1 MTKKKISI
9 GIVQENPI
17 VGDIEGNL
25 QLAINAIDKLSKQS
39 SPDIFLFTEMF
50 ITGYPPE
57 DLILRD
63 DLLDASYEAVEKLC
77 EVKPESFIVI
87 GYPKKEGDSIF
98 NCAGVL
104 RNKSVITEYK
114 KQELPNYEVFDEKRY
129 FQSGKGPGIFE
140 VNGLRV
146 GLSVCEDIWHENVIK
161 QLHEKKTD
169 LILNINASPF
179 HLDKIKERKV
189 LISGHAINYS
199 LPIVYANQVGGQDE
213 LVFDGTSMAMDGE
226 GQQIL
231 QLEKF
236 KEDFWLDLKLNDIP
250 QTTLFKEDYKIVN
263 FTSDQEG
270 KLSSEKKEEIPE
282 DKELEEVY
290 KALVL
295 GAKDYIQKNN
305 FPGVLIGSS
314 GGIDSALTAAIA
326 ADAIGPEKVR
336 TFMLPFKFTSDMSV
350 EDSEKLAVNLGI
362 KHSVIPI
369 GDIYESF
376 ADSLEDEF
384 SGLEP
389 DITEENLQS
398 RCRGVILMALS
409 NKSGELVLTTGN
421 KSETA
426 VGYSTLYGDT
436 AGGFGVLKD
445 VPKTLVYELSRYR
458 NTISHVIPDRIIDRP
473 PSAELAPDQQD
484 SDSLPDYAILDKI
497 IELYVEQ
504 DKSKVEIEESGIDK
518 SMVDRVIRLIDL
530 SEYKRRQAPL
540 GVKITSR
547 GFGKDRRYPITN
559 NFLK

>member
-25 QLAINAIDKLSKQS
+25 QLAIDAIDKLSKQS

-236 KEDFWLDLKLNDIP
+236 KED
-250 QTTLFKEDYKIVN
+250 YKIVN

-270 KLSSEKKEEIPE
+270 KLSSEKREEIPE
-282 DKELEEVY
+282 DRELEEVY

-336 TFMLPFKFTSDMSV
+336 TFMMPFKFTSDMSV

-559 NFLK
+559 KFLK

>member
-39 SPDIFLFTEMF
+39 SPDIFVFTEMF

-63 DLLDASYEAVEKLC
+63 DLLDAAYEAVEKLS
-77 EVKPESFIVI
+77 EIKPESFIVI

-104 RNKSVITEYK
+104 RNKLVITEYK

-179 HLDKIKERKV
+179 HLDKIKERKA

-236 KEDFWLDLKLNDIP
+236 KED
-250 QTTLFKEDYKIVN
+250 YKIVN
-263 FTSDQEG
+263 FTSDREG
-270 KLSSEKKEEIPE
+270 KLSSEKREEIPE

-559 NFLK
+559 KFLK

>member
-39 SPDIFLFTEMF
+39 SPDIFVFTEMF

-63 DLLDASYEAVEKLC
+63 DLLDAAYEAVEKLC
-77 EVKPESFIVI
+77 EIKPESFIVI

-236 KEDFWLDLKLNDIP
+236 KED
-250 QTTLFKEDYKIVN
+250 YRIVN

-270 KLSSEKKEEIPE
+270 KLSSEKREEIPE

-504 DKSKVEIEESGIDK
+504 DKSKLEIEESGIDK

-559 NFLK
+559 KFLK

>member
-1 MTKKKISI
+1 MASKKISI
-9 GIVQENPI
+9 GIIQENPV
-17 VGDIEGNL
+17 VGDIKGNL
-25 QLAINAIDKLSKQS
+25 ELAKVAIKKLSIKN

-63 DLLDASYEAVEKLC
+63 DLLNQAYDAVHELSHE
-77 EVKPESFIVI
+77 KPESFIVI
-87 GYPKKEGDSIF
+87 GYPKKEGNSIF

-104 RNKSVITEYK
+104 RNNSIITEYK

-129 FQSGKGPGIFE
+129 FQPGNSAGIFE
-140 VNGLRV
+140 VNGLRIA
-146 GLSVCEDIWHENVIK
+146 LSVCEDIWHEKVIN
-161 QLHEKKTD
+161 QAHESKAN
-169 LILNINASPF
+169 LILNLNASPF
-179 HLDKIKERKV
+179 HLEKINERKK
-189 LISGHAINYS
+189 LISNQASKYS

-213 LVFDGTSMAMDGE
+213 LVFDGTSMVMSELGTQVMQLAKFETDQKIAEFICEDGSN
-226 GQQIL
+226 
-231 QLEKF
+231 
-236 KEDFWLDLKLNDIP
+236 LKAINHEDIP
-250 QTTLFKEDYKIVN
+250 EEDYLA
-263 FTSDQEG
+263 D
-270 KLSSEKKEEIPE
+270 
-282 DKELEEVY
+282 VY
-290 KALVL
+290 QALVL
-295 GAKDYIQKNN
+295 GAKDYILKNN
-305 FPGVLIGSS
+305 FPGALIGSS

-326 ADAIGPEKVR
+326 ADALGAEKVR
-336 TFMLPFKFTSDMSV
+336 TFMMPFKFTSDMSV
-350 EDSEKLAVNLGI
+350 EDAQELANNLGI

-376 ADSLEDEF
+376 YKELSKEF
-384 SGLEP
+384 KGQDP

-409 NKSGELVLTTGN
+409 NKSGRLVLTTGN

-445 VPKTLVYELSRYR
+445 VPKILVYELSKYR
-458 NTISHVIPDRIIDRP
+458 NTLSEVIPERIIERP
-473 PSAELAPDQQD
+473 PSAELAPNQQD
-484 SDSLPDYAILDKI
+484 SDSLPDYDVLDKI

-504 DKSKVEIEESGIDK
+504 DKSKTEIVSEGFDESIVK
-518 SMVDRVIRLIDL
+518 RVIRLIDI

-559 NFLK
+559 RYSQ

>member
-87 GYPKKEGDSIF
+87 GYPKKQGDSIF

-236 KEDFWLDLKLNDIP
+236 KED
-250 QTTLFKEDYKIVN
+250 YKIVN

-270 KLSSEKKEEIPE
+270 KLSSEKREEIPE

-559 NFLK
+559 KFLK

>member
-39 SPDIFLFTEMF
+39 SPDIFVFTEMF
-50 ITGYPPE
+50 LTGYPPE

-77 EVKPESFIVI
+77 DVKPESFIVI

-129 FQSGKGPGIFE
+129 FQPGKGPGIFE

-179 HLDKIKERKV
+179 HLDKIKERKA
-189 LISGHAINYS
+189 LISGHAIDYS

-213 LVFDGTSMAMDGE
+213 LVFDGTSMVMDGD

-236 KEDFWLDLKLNDIP
+236 KEDS
-250 QTTLFKEDYKIVN
+250 KIIN
-263 FTSDQEG
+263 FISDQDG
-270 KLSSEKKEEIPE
+270 KLSSENREGIPE
-282 DKELEEVY
+282 DKQLEEVY

-369 GDIYESF
+369 GEIYESF
-376 ADSLEDEF
+376 ADSLKDEF

-445 VPKTLVYELSRYR
+445 VPKTLVYDLSRYR

-504 DKSKVEIEESGIDK
+504 DKSKAEIEASGIEK
-518 SMVDRVIRLIDL
+518 GMVDRVIRLIDL

-559 NFLK
+559 KFLK

>member
-50 ITGYPPE
+50 LTGYPPE

-129 FQSGKGPGIFE
+129 FQSGKVPGIFE

-236 KEDFWLDLKLNDIP
+236 KED
-250 QTTLFKEDYKIVN
+250 YKIVN

-270 KLSSEKKEEIPE
+270 KLSSEKREEIPE

-559 NFLK
+559 KFLK

>member
-189 LISGHAINYS
+189 LISGHATNHS

-213 LVFDGTSMAMDGE
+213 VVFDGTSMAMDGE

-236 KEDFWLDLKLNDIP
+236 KED
-250 QTTLFKEDYKIVN
+250 YKIVN

-270 KLSSEKKEEIPE
+270 KLSSEKREEIPE

-504 DKSKVEIEESGIDK
+504 DKSKAEIEESGIDK

-559 NFLK
+559 KFLK

>member
-39 SPDIFLFTEMF
+39 SPDIFVFTEMF

-63 DLLDASYEAVEKLC
+63 DLLDAAYEAVEKLS
-77 EVKPESFIVI
+77 EIKPESFIVI

-179 HLDKIKERKV
+179 HLDKIKERKA

-236 KEDFWLDLKLNDIP
+236 KED
-250 QTTLFKEDYKIVN
+250 YKIVN
-263 FTSDQEG
+263 FTSDREG
-270 KLSSEKKEEIPE
+270 KLSSEKREEIPE

-559 NFLK
+559 KFLK

>member
-39 SPDIFLFTEMF
+39 SPDIFVFTEMF
-50 ITGYPPE
+50 LTGYPPE

-77 EVKPESFIVI
+77 DVKPESFIVI

-129 FQSGKGPGIFE
+129 FKPGKGPGIFE

-179 HLDKIKERKV
+179 HLDKIKERKA
-189 LISGHAINYS
+189 LISGHAIDYS

-213 LVFDGTSMAMDGE
+213 LVFDGTSMAMDGD

-236 KEDFWLDLKLNDIP
+236 KED
-250 QTTLFKEDYKIVN
+250 YKIVN
-263 FTSDQEG
+263 FISDQEG
-270 KLSSEKKEEIPE
+270 KLSSEKREEIPE

-369 GDIYESF
+369 GEIYESF

-504 DKSKVEIEESGIDK
+504 DKSKAEIEASGIEK
-518 SMVDRVIRLIDL
+518 GMVDRVIRLIDL

-559 NFLK
+559 KFLK

>member
-129 FQSGKGPGIFE
+129 FQPGKGPGIFE

-236 KEDFWLDLKLNDIP
+236 KED
-250 QTTLFKEDYKIVN
+250 YKIVN

-270 KLSSEKKEEIPE
+270 KLSSEKREEIPE

-369 GDIYESF
+369 GEIYESF
-376 ADSLEDEF
+376 AHSLEDEF

-559 NFLK
+559 KFLK

>member
-1 MTKKKISI
+1 MKQKKITL
-9 GIVQENPI
+9 GIIQENPI

-25 QLAINAIDKLSKQS
+25 KLAIESIEALYNENGSH
-39 SPDIFLFTEMF
+39 DIYLFTEMF

-57 DLILRD
+57 DLILRE
-63 DLLDASYEAVEKLC
+63 DLLHSAYAAIKELGRL
-77 EVKPESFIVI
+77 KPESYIVI
-87 GYPKKEGDSIF
+87 GYPKKEGDCIY

-104 RNKSVITEYK
+104 HNNSIILEYK

-129 FQSGKGPGIFE
+129 FKPGNSAGIFE
-140 VNGLRV
+140 VNKTKIALT
-146 GLSVCEDIWHENVIK
+146 VCEDIWHNHAIDQANK
-161 QLHEKKTD
+161 NGAD

-179 HLDKIKERKV
+179 HLQKISERKN
-189 LISGHAINYS
+189 LISKHASKYAI
-199 LPIVYANQVGGQDE
+199 PIVYANQVGGQDE
-213 LVFDGTSMAMDGE
+213 LVFDGTSMVMDSKGE
-226 GQQIL
+226 QVL

-236 KEDFWLDLKLNDIP
+236 KEDRRTIVLLSENESALFAAEKGIIP
-250 QTTLFKEDYKIVN
+250 DEN
-263 FTSDQEG
+263 
-270 KLSSEKKEEIPE
+270 EIA
-282 DKELEEVY
+282 DVY
-290 KALVL
+290 DALVL
-295 GAKDYIQKNN
+295 GAKDYILKNR

-326 ADAIGPEKVR
+326 ADALGPKRVR
-336 TFMLPFKFTSDMSV
+336 TFMMPFKFTSDMSV
-350 EDSEKLAVNLGI
+350 EDANKLAENLGI

-369 GDIYESF
+369 GDIYQSF
-376 ADSLEDEF
+376 YKGLEEQFKDQ
-384 SGLEP
+384 EP

-398 RCRGVILMALS
+398 RCRGVLLMALS

-458 NTISHVIPDRIIDRP
+458 NTISHVIPERIIDRP

-484 SDSLPDYAILDKI
+484 SDSLPDYYILDKI

-504 DKSKVEIEESGIDK
+504 DKSSIEIASLGFDEDIVK
-518 SMVDRVIRLIDL
+518 RVIRLIDI

-559 NFLK
+559 RYSQ

>member
-179 HLDKIKERKV
+179 HLDKIKERKA

-236 KEDFWLDLKLNDIP
+236 KED
-250 QTTLFKEDYKIVN
+250 YKIVN

-270 KLSSEKKEEIPE
+270 KLSSEKREEIPE

-350 EDSEKLAVNLGI
+350 EDSKKLAVNLGI

-559 NFLK
+559 KFLK

>member
-213 LVFDGTSMAMDGE
+213 LVFDGTSMAMDGD

-231 QLEKF
+231 QLEK
-236 KEDFWLDLKLNDIP
+236 
-250 QTTLFKEDYKIVN
+250 FKEDYKIVN

-270 KLSSEKKEEIPE
+270 KLSSEKREEIPE

-559 NFLK
+559 KFLK